1 MNTPPFFIPSND
13 TLDSF
18 IINALKNGN
27 TYDQIVHSFTDYI
40 RFVCANEQTKQLKL
54 STRNSSMVKQTTQD
68 RKTGGRN

>member
-1 MNTPPFFIPSND
+1 MNTPPFFIPSNE
-13 TLDSF
+13 TLDGF

-27 TYDQIVHSFTDYI
+27 NFNQIVQSFTDYI

-54 STRNSSMVKQTTQD
+54 STHNTSMVKQTTQD